1 MTDVT
6 MTQKITRNSV
16 LLSIVLHLLLLSLL
30 VILSMTFTFNP
41 VEKTK
46 KPPELYIPSYVY
58 KGAVTPAVSHPVAQQ
73 PARKEPVIESPKVPL
88 PMQKTETK
96 SAIPAF
102 SSGRKTI
109 SNDRLDPF
117 RQKSVLDMSR
127 SFIQNNQTRAA
138 LNQMKNTEPPILM
151 VGDRHAT
158 VDPLAKLLG
167 RSLSAHFHYPDVEG
181 IFGARGVVYIALV
194 LHPEG
199 YFSDVQIVQ
208 PSEIQDFNA
217 AALYAVNT
225 APTVVGV
232 NKFLAKPTRFVVGF
246 IFD

>member
-1 MTDVT
+1 MTDVA
-6 MTQKITRNSV
+6 MTQKITRNTV

-30 VILSMTFTFNP
+30 AVLSMTFTFKP
-41 VEKTK
+41 VEKTR

-58 KGAVTPAVSHPVAQQ
+58 HGAMTPAVEHAVTHRASRSA
-73 PARKEPVIESPKVPL
+73 PAIESPTTPL
-88 PMQKTETK
+88 PIQKSTPNSTLSSGQKTLSHVE
-96 SAIPAF
+96 I
-102 SSGRKTI
+102 
-109 SNDRLDPF
+109 DPF
-117 RQKSVLDMSR
+117 RQRSVLDLSR
-127 SFIQNNQTRAA
+127 SVIQNNQTRAA
-138 LNQMKNTEPPILM
+138 LNQMKNSEPPILM
-151 VGDRHAT
+151 VGDKHAT
-158 VDPLAKLLG
+158 VDPLAKLMG

-199 YFSDVQIVQ
+199 TFSDIQIVQ